1 MKKLFN
7 IALVAMFGILS
18 AAFTGCDQVKEQ
30 DGQGGTGD
38 FSLSVKEVGADY
50 VDISITAPGS
60 VEMAYS
66 VSTDEKAMSAA
77 VLFKTG
83 TVITVEPGQVLR
95 IDKNIEQDTKHYLYA
110 AAKLDAANYSEL
122 IELEFTTKPYEFSN
136 VVTIVDTYLDGFKVH
151 VAVPESV
158 KEKNNVLRFGY
169 LNVAMYNKTTQM
181 YGTVDV
187 ERLITNGNIYGRYIK
202 NDSTLIYNSDNLYEY
217 FGDEV
222 LDFHDDIFPNE
233 PGIFMVG
240 EFRWASSKEEIEQEI
255 GVSGWS
261 PSYIIPLYDWENS
274 LWTGVFEKVSFN
286 AAPPAELETDF
297 SIDIFDVTPLDATI
311 QFNPDDNVYQY
322 IYFVLDDNVYATML
336 NLCGGEEN
344 LQWFI
349 SSTLAYYEGATLGQ
363 GPKEIN
369 ATSMM
374 ANNEPLA
381 KGTHYQVI
389 VNAWGD
395 AKGTSQKFL
404 RAEFTT
410 KQATK
415 PRPVIAVTPV
425 NDGNPYLATFNIKAA
440 PDRDG
445 NIQPIAGAYFGAN
458 YAREFQLMF
467 NQEYTYESIL
477 KGNYYFN
484 QEDLAKIN
492 SPEGLNYSVPTLDG
506 ETTRMAVY
514 GCNDEYTFNE
524 VDPSDEDVA
533 AGIARGWA
541 DYKAPMAEGN
551 GPVSA
556 YASVLE
562 KVEGAWTAEATIL
575 AKQKVGEDAE
585 GDAIY
590 DTYNLKYKSR
600 VNISSAMPEL
610 PMPLPDSVYTLYG
623 SMPTSEVDGMYE
635 ELQYLCNQFT
645 EYRLAPMSRIL
656 CTGFIDF
663 DYHAEIGRNDWRSP
677 YDLFTASDYSSV
689 DVAQILYDFGPKWFL
704 EVRED
709 GSVIVPF
716 DSMYMPP
723 MHNWPGYPFYVGGYS
738 SDFAIYDATDL
749 YPGFPVE
756 IAEDGSRIVIRPID
770 FEGTKL
776 YMNSFGLSQD
786 AIMTGSVEVVAP
798 VISEIVLTRDES
810 AVTTPSSVDPCKA
823 SVRVKTFDGAK
834 PSVPVMRKI
843 GSMTEFGQPVKYEV
857 AEKAEIMTLE
867 RLDRMMTYEV
877 EKLFNNTDS
886 NE

>member
-1 MKKLFN
+1 MKKFFN
-7 IALVAMFGILS
+7 IALVTMLGIFS
-18 AAFTGCDQVKEQ
+18 AAFAGCDPIEEQ
-30 DGQGGTGD
+30 GGQGGTGE
-38 FSLSVKEVGADY
+38 FSLSVKEVGSDY
-50 VDISITAPGS
+50 VDIAITAPGS
-60 VEMAYS
+60 LDMAYS
-66 VSTDEKAMSAA
+66 VSAEKKLMTAA

-83 TVITVEPGQVLR
+83 TTVTVEPGQVLR
-95 IDKNIEQDTKHYLYA
+95 IDKNIEQDKTHYLYA
-110 AAKLDAANYSEL
+110 AAKLNAEDYSAL
-122 IELEFTTKPYEFSN
+122 IELEFTTKPYEFNN
-136 VVTIVDTYLDGFKVH
+136 VVTIVDTYHDGFKVH

-158 KEKNNVLRFGY
+158 KEKDNALRYGY
-169 LNVAMYNKTTQM
+169 LNLAMYNKTTKL

-217 FGDEV
+217 IGDEA
-222 LDFHDDIFPNE
+222 LDLHDDIFPNE

-255 GVSGWS
+255 GVSGWY
-261 PSYIIPLYDWENS
+261 PSYIIPLYDWS
-274 LWTGVFEKVSFN
+274 KSMWTGVFEKVSFK
-286 AAPPAELETDF
+286 AAAPAELETDF

-336 NLCGGEEN
+336 DLCGGEEN

-381 KGTHYQVI
+381 KGTHYQVL

-395 AKGTSQKFL
+395 ARGTSQKFL

-410 KQATK
+410 QQATK
-415 PRPVIAVTPV
+415 PRPVIAVTAV
-425 NDGNPYLATFNIKAA
+425 ETGDPYYATFNIKAA
-440 PDRDG
+440 PDRNG

-458 YAREFQLMF
+458 YAREFQLKF
-467 NQEYTYESIL
+467 NQKYTYESIL
-477 KGNYYFN
+477 KGNYSFN
-484 QEDLAKIN
+484 KEDLAKIN

-506 ETTRMAVY
+506 EITRMAVY

-562 KVEGAWTAEATIL
+562 KVAGTWTATATIL

-590 DTYNLKYKSR
+590 ETYDLEYKSR
-600 VNISSAMPEL
+600 VDISGAMPEL
-610 PMPLPDSVYTLYG
+610 PMPLPDSVYTLYAG
-623 SMPTSEVDGMYE
+623 KPATEVDGMYE
-635 ELQYLCNQFT
+635 ELQDLCNQFT

-756 IAEDGSRIVIRPID
+756 IAEDGSRIVIKPID